1 MPETF
6 SLRMASEG
14 AQQQQQQQQQTAQ
27 AKGGQGSAPGSNKQE
42 VTDGGSMDCLGCRL
56 TGLAFG
62 VGGGGY
68 IMSSLLQD
76 KPPRGANK
84 AAVIAT
90 AGAMLCFGLYRAI
103 A

>member
-1 MPETF
+1 MKPVGKPDQPDGGEPN
-6 SLRMASEG
+6 LASPP
-14 AQQQQQQQQQTAQ
+14 
-27 AKGGQGSAPGSNKQE
+27 KSSSVSSSSSSSSSDE
-42 VTDGGSMDCLGCRL
+42 VGSMDCLGCRL

-76 KPPRGANK
+76 PPPRGAHK

-90 AGAMLCFGLYRAI
+90 AGAMLCFGMYRALL
-103 A
+103 